1 MKKFLLV
8 LLCVGIAIPAAA
20 QSSSKPSAAKAS
32 ARHAT
37 EPAPAPAETEN
48 TAPPP
53 AEIASSAATT
63 SAEPM
68 AALPVGTAVKMKL
81 ETRISTRMN
90 KAGDRFS
97 GRVTEAVMLH
107 GRTIIPVGAGL
118 EGRVAH
124 VSEHRRIRGTPT
136 IDLRPETITMPN
148 GDRYSLSA
156 VVVDTDARPD
166 VDVNDEGKLKGR
178 GHDGRD
184 WKETGIAS
192 GAGAVAGGLYAGV
205 HGALIGAG
213 VGATASVVHW
223 LVKTRSAE
231 LPAGTEIIMELSRP
245 MTLSNSSAGQ

>member
-1 MKKFLLV
+1 MKKLLLV
-8 LLCVGIAIPAAA
+8 LLCAGIAIPAAA
-20 QSSSKPSAAKAS
+20 QSSSKPSAAKPS
-32 ARHAT
+32 ARHET
-37 EPAPAPAETEN
+37 EQIQAPAEIMAT
-48 TAPPP
+48 PP
-53 AEIASSAATT
+53 AEIATSPAATT
-63 SAEPM
+63 TSEPM

-81 ETRISTRMN
+81 ETRISTRYN

-97 GRVTEAVMLH
+97 GRVTEAVMLR
-107 GRTIIPVGAGL
+107 GRAIIPVGAGL
-118 EGRVAH
+118 EGRVAQ
-124 VSEHRRIRGTPT
+124 VSEPRRIRGTPT

-156 VVVDTDARPD
+156 VVVDTDARPE

-184 WKETGIAS
+184 WKETGIAA
-192 GAGAVAGGLYAGV
+192 GGGAVAGGLIAGG

-223 LVKTRSAE
+223 LVKPRSAE

-245 MTLSNSSAGQ
+245 MTLSNRSAGQ